1 VSADDQ
7 ELKDLGW
14 TILELMG
21 HRRLGGLVR
30 EDTLAG
36 AKVLRVEIPDGD
48 GFTTQFYGGGALY
61 CVTPTTEELARAVAA
76 RNRPAPVHR
85 WELPAAPPQATVI
98 DDDDCFDHESAGPPH
113 PAPEDIQ
120 W

>member
-85 WELPAAPPQATVI
+85 WELPAATGELREPGTDVLDADEV
-98 DDDDCFDHESAGPPH
+98 DEVH
-113 PAPEDIQ
+113 PATEDIP

>member
-76 RNRPAPVHR
+76 RNRPAPMHR
-85 WELPAAPPQATVI
+85 WELPA
-98 DDDDCFDHESAGPPH
+98 
-113 PAPEDIQ
+113 PAREPEPEDADEVDDEDETVAVAAEDIP